1 MNIKQIQLKKP
12 AKKKK
17 LKKQQT
23 VFSKRFYSLKRYEAD
38 LRLFLIPLILVVIF
52 SILSQL
58 VAVYS
63 VKAENIRL
71 AQENASFPLTDYAFF
86 SQTIAPPVS
95 AEAAVIMDRDSK
107 VVLYSKNPTV
117 RFSMASTTKLMTAL
131 VSLDYYKPD
140 DILTAK
146 RGPVEGVNAGLLPG
160 DRIYFKDALYAMLLP
175 SGNDVAYLFADNYP
189 GGVEA
194 FVKKMNEK
202 AQALQLVNT
211 HYVDPAGLND
221 DGNYTIVTELAQL
234 AAYASHNPTLATV
247 VGTKYKTVSTVGNTK
262 VLSLTNLNRLL
273 GHDGVIGMKTG
284 HTEGAGDVL
293 ITEVVS
299 QGHTYIIVVMRSQDR
314 FADTQILLSY
324 VTQDVTIFTPRVS
337 E

>member
-1 MNIKQIQLKKP
+1 MKPVMYKKAARKKSRLKK
-12 AKKKK
+12 
-17 LKKQQT
+17 KQT
-23 VFSKRFYSLKRYEAD
+23 IFSKNRLLFHRYESD

-58 VAVYS
+58 VSVYS
-63 VKAENIRL
+63 AKAENVRV
-71 AQENASFPLTDYAFF
+71 AQENASFPMTDYTFF
-86 SQTIAPPVS
+86 SQTIVPPIS
-95 AEAAVIMDRDSK
+95 AEAAIIMDKDSK

-117 RFSMASTTKLMTAL
+117 RFSMASTTKVMTAL

-160 DRIYFKDALYAMLLP
+160 DKIYFKDALYAMLLP

-189 GGVEA
+189 GGVDA
-194 FVKKMNEK
+194 FVQKMNEK

-234 AAYASHNPTLATV
+234 AAFAAQNPTFAKV
-247 VGTKYKTVSTVGNTK
+247 VDTKYKTVSTVGKTK
-262 VLSLTNLNRLL
+262 TLTLTNLNRLL
-273 GHDGVIGMKTG
+273 GYDGVIGMKTG

-324 VTQDVTIFTPRVS
+324 LTQGINIFTPRI